1 MNITAKLPVAT
12 LKALEKVPD
21 LYLVLS
27 PDLEVLTASDALL
40 TAMSASRKS
49 MAGKSV
55 ADIFTVGN
63 ATTASAV
70 EALLNEAVQKALGHE
85 VPQHISLLQS
95 RTAQLW
101 RVQPSPVTDE
111 AGAIL
116 YTILKLTPAGRREHE
131 TQPNT
136 VDKYHTLFNSI
147 NQGFC
152 ILELYFDE
160 HQKPVDY
167 RYLEVNPAFKQH
179 TSIKN
184 AQGKTIRELLPG
196 IEPFWIEQYGQ
207 VALTGQPI
215 RLVEEV
221 HDLGIWFD
229 VYAFRIGNPDA
240 HHVAVLFSNITE
252 KRKAEEALRESEDR
266 FRTVVNLVPDM
277 LWINNA
283 DGAISWYSQRW
294 YEYTGLSEQDSIG
307 YGWLKSLHPDD
318 QKHAWHNFTKAAEE
332 ARPLRQEY
340 RIRDAAGG
348 YRWFLVQAL
357 PIKDKEGRALQW
369 FGAATDIHEH
379 KLAEEVIANHNALLE
394 QEVSERTEAMQ
405 ESKEL
410 LASVLENTSSN
421 IMVLK
426 AIRDSNGEIMDFEY
440 VLTNSNLLRAATRDS
455 LVGRKFGEEAPG
467 VLPAALQANFKEVV
481 ELGHDWTGEA
491 QVRFEH
497 REVWSQV
504 YARKFDDGVLV
515 TYFDITQLKEA
526 ERELRDN
533 TMFIEQIMDATP
545 DFIMVFNLQTNKVD
559 FVNRSAYLGN
569 EFRFH
574 ETLSLDYAKI
584 LERAHPQDRKPLHRF
599 IERFRTAADGQVY
612 SLEYRVLQEGKTVW
626 YRTRGKVFKRDAA
639 GTPTHYISVVQD
651 ISALKQLEAENTRM
665 RLDQQKA
672 LLLAIL
678 QAQEEERRRIS
689 EALHNG
695 VGQQLYAA
703 KIHLD
708 LLHGQGTAP
717 DPKAVAALAQV
728 DHILKQAI
736 NQTRSLSHE
745 LTPAVLGQFGLEAAF
760 HDIANSLSSKTLKL
774 QCVVANLPKNLDK
787 NLQIVLYRIAQE
799 LANNVLK
806 HARATAASL
815 LLRNED
821 DTLILT
827 AEDNGV
833 GFDPAKLPAKG
844 IGLSSIQDRVKL
856 LNGSCSLSSS
866 PGQGTS
872 VEVRLPLH
880 PLSLQKV

>member
-1 MNITAKLPVAT
+1 M

-27 PDLEVLTASDALL
+27 PDLKVLTASDALL
-40 TAMSASRKS
+40 TALSASRKS
-49 MAGKSV
+49 MVGKSV
-55 ADIFTVGN
+55 ADIFTSTD
-63 ATTASAV
+63 ATAPDDV
-70 EALLNEAVQKALGHE
+70 EALVHDAVQKALSQE
-85 VPQHISLLQS
+85 EPQHISLLQS
-95 RTAQLW
+95 QTTQPW
-101 RVQPSPVTDE
+101 QVQPSPVTDE

-116 YTILKLTPAGRREHE
+116 YIILKLTPSGRQEQE
-131 TQPNT
+131 PQPNT
-136 VDKYHTLFNSI
+136 ADKYHTLFNSI

-160 HQKPVDY
+160 QQKPVDY

-179 TSIKN
+179 TSVKN

-196 IEPFWIEQYGQ
+196 IEPFWIEEYGQ

-229 VYAFRIGNPDA
+229 VYTYRIGNPDE

-252 KRKAEEALRESEDR
+252 QREAEKALRESEER
-266 FRTVVNLVPDM
+266 FRTVVNLVPDL

-294 YEYTGLSEQDSIG
+294 FEYTGLAEQDLIG
-307 YGWLKSLHPDD
+307 FGWLKVLHPDD
-318 QKHAWHNFTKAAEE
+318 QKHVWHNFEKVAEE
-332 ARPLRQEY
+332 ASPLRQEY
-340 RIRDAAGG
+340 RIRNAEGA
-348 YRWFLVQAL
+348 YRWFLIQAL
-357 PIKDKEGRALQW
+357 PIRDKEGQALQW

-426 AIRDSNGEIMDFEY
+426 AIRDSSGEITDFEY

-455 LVGRKFGEEAPG
+455 LVGRKFGEEALG
-467 VLPAALQANFKEVV
+467 MLPAALLANFKEVV
-481 ELGHDWTGEA
+481 ELGQDWTGEA

-526 ERELRDN
+526 EQELREN
-533 TMFIEQIMDATP
+533 TIFIEQIMDATP
-545 DFIMVFNLQTNKVD
+545 DFIMLFNLQTNKVD

-569 EFRFH
+569 ETRIH
-574 ETLSLDYAKI
+574 ETLDLDYAKI
-584 LERAHPQDRKPLHRF
+584 LERAHPQDRRPLNRY
-599 IERFRTAADGQVY
+599 IDRFRTAADGEIY
-612 SLEYRVLQEGKTVW
+612 SLEYRVLQEDKTTW

-639 GTPTHYISVVQD
+639 GKPTHYISVVQD
-651 ISALKQLEAENTRM
+651 ISALKQLEAENNRM

-708 LLHGQGTAP
+708 LLHGQRMDP
-717 DPKAVAALAQV
+717 DPKAAAALAQV

-760 HDIANSLSSKTLKL
+760 HDIGNSLSNKSLKIR
-774 QCVVANLPKNLDK
+774 CVVANLPKDLDK

-799 LANNVLK
+799 LANNILK
-806 HARATAASL
+806 HAKATSASL

-833 GFDPAKLPAKG
+833 GFDPDKLPAKG